1 MASDMKSETGEVIRE
16 FKASEKPISSSAF
29 LCGEESS
36 SCMLH
41 CRPVFFFFGSY
52 ILSFSIYM
60 PEEKIFA
67 LASSEVRILSLENGE
82 EVLKFSDDVVSYLS

>member
-1 MASDMKSETGEVIRE
+1 MASEMKSETGEVIRE

-29 LCGEESS
+29 LCGEFASHA
-36 SCMLH
+36 CCIVDLY
-41 CRPVFFFFGSY
+41 FFFFGSY

-67 LASSEVRILSLENGE
+67 LASSEVRILSLENEE

>member
-1 MASDMKSETGEVIRE
+1 MASEMKSEMGEVIRE

-36 SCMLH
+36 SCLLH
-41 CRPVFFFFGSY
+41 CRPVFFFGSY

-67 LASSEVRILSLENGE
+67 LASSEVRILSLENEE

>member
-1 MASDMKSETGEVIRE
+1 M
-16 FKASEKPISSSAF
+16 
-29 LCGEESS
+29 
-36 SCMLH
+36 
-41 CRPVFFFFGSY
+41 PVALSTCIFFFGSY

-67 LASSEVRILSLENGE
+67 LANSEVRILSLENGE

>member
-1 MASDMKSETGEVIRE
+1 MASEMKSEMGEVIRE

-36 SCMLH
+36 SCLLH
-41 CRPVFFFFGSY
+41 CRPVFFFGSY